1 MIDEDRELMKLLEE
15 LSVTYREYENRFGK
29 GSLDHWLGGHDPVH
43 PDIKSVSEEI
53 SKIRKAIKDN
63 KKLPTIDAELWN
75 KLIF

>member
-1 MIDEDRELMKLLEE
+1 MIDEDRELMELLEE

-29 GSLDHWLGGHDPVH
+29 GSLDYRLGGHDPVH

-63 KKLPTIDAELWN
+63 KKLLTIDAELWN